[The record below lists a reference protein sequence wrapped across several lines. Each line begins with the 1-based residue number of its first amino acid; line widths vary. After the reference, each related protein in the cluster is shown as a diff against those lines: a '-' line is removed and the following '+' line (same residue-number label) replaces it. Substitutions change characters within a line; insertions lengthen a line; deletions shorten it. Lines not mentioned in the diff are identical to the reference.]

1 MNHPQFEA
9 VKVALKQDRTG
20 YILTLNVHP
29 DDLDERILRDFVGAR
44 YQVVMVRLNGEERP
58 MNRDTDNGPDA
69 VKLAGI
75 LCKDKDFQ
83 SYLAQTG
90 QIMEADELE
99 TVGWLRT
106 TLEVESRTELR
117 NNPIKAQKLFTIN
130 QGFKSWK
137 HGG

>member
-44 YQVVMVRLNGEERP
+44 YQVVMVRLNGDERP

-75 LCKDKDFQ
+75 LCKDKEFQ
-83 SYLAQTG
+83 NYLAETG
-90 QIMEADELE
+90 QIMEAEELA

-117 NNPIKAQKLFTIN
+117 NNPVKAQKLFAIN
-130 QGFKSWK
+130 EGFKSWK

>member
-1 MNHPQFEA
+1 MSHPQFEA

-20 YILTLNVHP
+20 YILTLNIHP

-44 YQVVMVRLNGEERP
+44 YQVVMVRLNGDEAP
-58 MNRDTDNGPDA
+58 MNRDRDIGMDP

-83 SYLAQTG
+83 EYLFQTG
-90 QIMEADELE
+90 QILEPEELS

-106 TLEVESRTELR
+106 TLEIESRTELR
-117 NNPIKAQKLFTIN
+117 NDKAKAQRLYTIN
-130 QGFKSWK
+130 EGFKSWK
-137 HGG
+137 HAG

>member
-1 MNHPQFEA
+1 MSHPQFEA

-20 YILTLNVHP
+20 YILTLNIHP

-44 YQVVMVRLNGEERP
+44 YQVVMVRLNESESP
-58 MNRDTDNGPDA
+58 MNRDRDIGMDP

-83 SYLAQTG
+83 EYLFQTG
-90 QIMEADELE
+90 QILEPEELS

-106 TLEVESRTELR
+106 TLEIESRTELR
-117 NNPIKAQKLFTIN
+117 NDKIKAQKLYAIN
-130 QGFKSWK
+130 EGFKSWK
-137 HGG
+137 HAG